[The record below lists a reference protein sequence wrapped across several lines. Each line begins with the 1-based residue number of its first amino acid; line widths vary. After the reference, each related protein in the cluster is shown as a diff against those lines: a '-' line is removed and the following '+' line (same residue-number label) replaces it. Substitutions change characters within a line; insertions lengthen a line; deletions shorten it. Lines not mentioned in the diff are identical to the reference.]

1 MYTMILNKDTINDS
15 KLTKRIQDRWATHG
29 NVTKWKWV
37 SFNNRGYASQK
48 EVLAVIDKV
57 THGMFY
63 LGDNFVAFK
72 DMDDV
77 LMFKLSYE
85 D

>member
-1 MYTMILNKDTINDS
+1 MILNKYGVDN
-15 KLTKRIQDRWATHG
+15 TKAMKRLQDRWMTHG
-29 NVTKWKWV
+29 NVTDWKWV
-37 SFNNRGYASQK
+37 SFTNQGYASRK
-48 EVLAVIDKV
+48 EVIAVIEKV

-77 LMFKLSYE
+77 LMFRLSY
-85 D
+85 DK